1 MFRQQA
7 EGIEGLDLLKQTAL
21 AMFQCSMRIHT
32 KTQKSAG
39 SSMYGQG
46 GLSLKGFQGKTL
58 PVSAWLLF
66 DIFIEKIFNLY
77 NF

>member
-21 AMFQCSMRIHT
+21 DMFQCSMRIHM

-66 DIFIEKIFNLY
+66 DIFI
-77 NF
+77 